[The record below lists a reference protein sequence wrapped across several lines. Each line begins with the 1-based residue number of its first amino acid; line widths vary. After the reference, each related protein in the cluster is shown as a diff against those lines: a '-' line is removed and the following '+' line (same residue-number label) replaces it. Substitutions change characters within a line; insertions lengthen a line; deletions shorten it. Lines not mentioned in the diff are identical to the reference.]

1 MCRSYP
7 FDRDSASPDIFIW
20 YSEVEERSKARG
32 GGIKGEREESQSNS
46 QCV

>member
-20 YSEVEERSKARG
+20 YSEIEERSKARE
-32 GGIKGEREESQSNS
+32 GGIKGERRVAE
-46 QCV
+46 